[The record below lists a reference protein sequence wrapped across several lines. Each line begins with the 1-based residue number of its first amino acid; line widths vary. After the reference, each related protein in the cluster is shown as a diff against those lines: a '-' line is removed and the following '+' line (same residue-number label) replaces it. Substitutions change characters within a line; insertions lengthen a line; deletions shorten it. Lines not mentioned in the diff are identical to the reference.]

1 MYRKLIGELTFCLLL
16 GHFDN
21 KLVGMAYAYHDR
33 ERNDVRKF
41 VIVHVGTYKTEDLK
55 EFIISVSNFIF
66 RKDPCD

>member
-55 EFIISVSNFIF
+55 
-66 RKDPCD
+66 